1 MLLLIAQVFRR
12 IKVTIMKKL
21 LTTACLFVVTIVA
34 PVSFNVST
42 VLGQQ
47 NFSQT
52 KAIRFGK
59 LVDGSGKV
67 LTNAIVVVEG
77 DRIKSVSTATT
88 PACIRR

>member
-1 MLLLIAQVFRR
+1 
-12 IKVTIMKKL
+12 MKKL

-67 LTNAIVVVEG
+67 LTNAIVETLKETGATIVAKNKQVVV
-77 DRIKSVSTATT
+77 RSFFIIIVLILMRKYQ
-88 PACIRR
+88 

>member
-1 MLLLIAQVFRR
+1 M
-12 IKVTIMKKL
+12 IMKKL

-67 LTNAIVVVEG
+67 LTNAIVETLKETGATIVTTNKQAVVSSFF
-77 DRIKSVSTATT
+77 IIMS
-88 PACIRR
+88 